1 MAEVTQN
8 TSADGSITWA
18 SFKKHTVAFHV
29 LSNQQPLQV
38 DILLPPSLDTSKSH
52 PLIISYHGGGLI
64 GGDRGG
70 YEFMTPW
77 LPAYA
82 AEANAIIVSPDHR
95 LLPKAS
101 GRDVR
106 QDIDVLWKWV
116 NTSLNHVLDQIAP
129 AHTADLSRILVQ
141 GESAGGFC
149 AIHLALSYPDK
160 IRAAM
165 LGYPMVGGFH
175 EQGLVQQK
183 MFPADLVPGKEEL
196 ASWIKQQKA
205 SESWPLVR
213 NDDMNFLIALFQDQ
227 AAYLEAFGSDKDLSP
242 TYRAA
247 EGGDAVGIPERL

>member
-1 MAEVTQN
+1 MAEN

-18 SFKKHTVAFHV
+18 SFKKHTEAFHV
-29 LSNQQPLQV
+29 LSNQQHLQV
-38 DILLPPSLDTSKSH
+38 DIHLPPSLEAGKSH
-52 PLIISYHGGGLI
+52 PLIITYHGGGLI

-70 YEFMTPW
+70 YEYMSPW

-106 QDIDVLWKWV
+106 DDLDALWKWV
-116 NTSLNHVLDQIAP
+116 NSSLNSIVGQIAP
-129 AHTADLSRILVQ
+129 EHTADLSRILVQ

-149 AIHLALSYPDK
+149 AAHLALSYPDK

-175 EQGLVQQK
+175 EQGLVKQK
-183 MFPADLVPGKEEL
+183 MFPPELLPSKEEL
-196 ASWIKQQKA
+196 ASWIKQQNA
-205 SESWPLVR
+205 LENWPLVR
-213 NDDMNFLIALFQDQ
+213 NDDTNFLIGLFQDQ
-227 AAYLEAFGSDKDLSP
+227 AAYLEAFGSDKDISP

-247 EGGDAVGIPERL
+247 EGGDATGIPERV